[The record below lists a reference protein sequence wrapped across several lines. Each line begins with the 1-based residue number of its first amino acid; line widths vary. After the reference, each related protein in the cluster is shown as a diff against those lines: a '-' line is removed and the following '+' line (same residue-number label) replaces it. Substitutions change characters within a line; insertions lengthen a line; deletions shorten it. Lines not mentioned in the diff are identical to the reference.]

1 MKFYRSLVCDFLRDF
16 YFDSSIKN
24 YLQIEI
30 PHPIMAEKVSGGVKS
45 VSRIV
50 LDTNVYGIRLPQIP
64 VYRYDI
70 RIVAKTSGGKE
81 LELTKQCRDELVY
94 NINNEVFKMLRDVWR
109 RM

>member
-1 MKFYRSLVCDFLRDF
+1 
-16 YFDSSIKN
+16 
-24 YLQIEI
+24 
-30 PHPIMAEKVSGGVKS
+30 MAEKVSGGVKS